1 MRIQTERVVCNHKTF
16 GQCHIVLALLNL
28 RIVKLFDFAA
38 IKAHH
43 VVVVLPFV
51 ELIHR
56 FATFK
61 VVATEQ
67 TCLLKLR

>member
-51 ELIHR
+51 EL
-56 FATFK
+56 
-61 VVATEQ
+61 
-67 TCLLKLR
+67 